1 MTKEALGTWGENEAL
16 DYLRRKGYRF
26 IDRNIRFKK
35 FEVDLILK
43 DQDEIVIVEVKAR
56 STNLIG
62 EPWQAV
68 SKTKQRQII
77 TVADQY
83 VQAHQLNNNIRF
95 DIVSIVH
102 NSHQTNIE
110 HIVDAFSA

>member
-56 STNLIG
+56 STNLMG

-83 VQAHQLNNNIRF
+83 VQAHQLDNNIRF

-102 NSHQTNIE
+102 NAHQTNIE

>member
-56 STNLIG
+56 STNLMG

-102 NSHQTNIE
+102 NAHQTNIE